1 MPDLVSSAVT
11 AALKFNDI
19 KCAVEFLEQGL
30 AVTYQQI
37 LELKDEPT
45 HLIEKHPKI
54 GLEFQQISLKL

>member
-1 MPDLVSSAVT
+1 VPDLVSSAVT

-54 GLEFQQISLKL
+54 GLEFQQICLKL